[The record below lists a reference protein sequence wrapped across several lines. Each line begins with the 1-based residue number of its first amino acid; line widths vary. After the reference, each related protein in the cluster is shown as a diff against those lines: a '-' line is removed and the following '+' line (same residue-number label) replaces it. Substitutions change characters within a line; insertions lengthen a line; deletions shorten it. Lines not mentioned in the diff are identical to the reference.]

1 MFRSRWI
8 CLLLLLPLMAA
19 APPSWAQ
26 EWAQKM
32 FETTAHDF
40 GTIARGSKAVFRFP
54 VKNLYEETVHI
65 AGVRSTCGCTSPKVE
80 NPTIG
85 TFETAYIVA
94 EFNTIG
100 FRGQHSSTLTVVID
114 KPFPAEVQL
123 HVYGDVRRDVVFT
136 PGALRFGTVDQGV
149 ANTQVVNVLYA
160 GHSDWRIVD
169 VRSARPYYEVQ
180 AVETR
185 RSQGRVNYQLTV
197 NLKDD
202 APAGYINDQ
211 LVLVTNDRGGAR
223 IPLQVEG
230 RVVPEISVSP
240 RQLVLG
246 EVPAGKTVN
255 KKLVVRAKQEFRILE
270 VMCGDK
276 CFTFDSAE
284 DAKKLH
290 LIDVAFHS
298 DAPTGRVEQTIR
310 IRTDRN
316 DGELTLVAYANVVPA
331 GQN

>member
-8 CLLLLLPLMAA
+8 YSLLLLLMAG
-19 APPSWAQ
+19 APPLCAQ

-65 AGVRSTCGCTSPKVE
+65 AGVRSTCGCTSPTVE
-80 NPTIG
+80 NPTIR

-100 FRGQHSSTLTVVID
+100 FRGRHSSTLTVVID

-123 HVYGDVRRDVVFT
+123 RVYGDVRRDVVFT
-136 PGALRFGTVDQGV
+136 PGSLRFGTVDQGTSR
-149 ANTQVVNVLYA
+149 TQVVNVLYA
-160 GHSDWRIVD
+160 GHSDWQIVD
-169 VRSARPYYEVQ
+169 VRSARAYYEVQ
-180 AVETR
+180 AAETR

-197 NLKDD
+197 KLKDD

-240 RQLVLG
+240 QPLVLG
-246 EVPAGKTVN
+246 QVPAGKTVT
-255 KKLVVRAKQEFRILE
+255 KKLVVRAREPFRIIDVL
-270 VMCGDK
+270 CGDE
-276 CFTFDSAE
+276 CFTFESAQ

-290 LIDVAFHS
+290 LIDVAFHPDS
-298 DAPTGRVEQTIR
+298 ATGHVEQTIR

-331 GQN
+331 GEN